1 MWSSSACHNPFMGCF
16 LNSLFFLSK
25 IKAKKESKESKKTDD
40 LEKQAEED
48 FKQIGRSGCNFGSL
62 IVPYYTSD
70 RRNNAEFKVKL
81 NDYWTN
87 L

>member
-1 MWSSSACHNPFMGCF
+1 MGCF

-62 IVPYYTSD
+62 IVPYYTQD